1 MFRGLRTVSMRRM
14 SGFTYLTNCSFKL
27 LFKTFT
33 SNIYSRTWFVISL
46 WTVCIFQSCTW
57 TQICERLLAEA
68 QKKEKSIFFSVFG
81 SFLSAGED
89 PNAPENA
96 NCHTSI
102 SKQRPGGSED
112 GCQEDFFFTLKA
124 AWVVI
129 LFFCFGVSVECPSAT
144 LSTTLTGFDSSQI
157 TVYCCS
163 YFLWRTRSRTVWFT
177 SCCQW
182 NLHIGRH
189 SSHDICSVSPHATSV
204 KPTAWLGVD
213 AAPGR
218 GRGLLWSA
226 EADVGSWVGKSD
238 GFLSSRLAS
247 LQQLRIIFTA
257 PSPSTSS
264 PHNAECYLPAPGCPA
279 AT

>member
-14 SGFTYLTNCSFKL
+14 SGLTYLTNCSFKL

-33 SNIYSRTWFVISL
+33 FKIYSQTWFVISL

-182 NLHIGRH
+182 NLHIGRD

-204 KPTAWLGVD
+204 KPTAWTLLGEGAGSAVVS
-213 AAPGR
+213 R
-218 GRGLLWSA
+218 GRC
-226 EADVGSWVGKSD
+226 WV
-238 GFLSSRLAS
+238 LSGEKWWIS
-247 LQQLRIIFTA
+247 QQ
-257 PSPSTSS
+257 SS
-264 PHNAECYLPAPGCPA
+264 GIAPA
-279 AT
+279 AENHLHRPLTLNQQPP

>member
-1 MFRGLRTVSMRRM
+1 MFRGLLSISMRRM
-14 SGFTYLTNCSFKL
+14 SGFTCLTNYSFKL
-27 LFKTFT
+27 LLKTFT
-33 SNIYSRTWFVISL
+33 FNIYSRTWFVISL
-46 WTVCIFQSCTW
+46 WTVCIFHSCTW

-81 SFLSAGED
+81 SFLSAGKD

-163 YFLWRTRSRTVWFT
+163 YFLWRTCSRTVWFT

-182 NLHIGRH
+182 NLHIGRD

-213 AAPGR
+213 AAR
-218 GRGLLWSA
+218 GGGGVCCGQPRQMLGLEWGKVMDFSA
-226 EADVGSWVGKSD
+226 VVWHRSSSWE
-238 GFLSSRLAS
+238 SSHRPLT
-247 LQQLRIIFTA
+247 LNQQ
-257 PSPSTSS
+257 PP
-264 PHNAECYLPAPGCPA
+264 
-279 AT
+279 